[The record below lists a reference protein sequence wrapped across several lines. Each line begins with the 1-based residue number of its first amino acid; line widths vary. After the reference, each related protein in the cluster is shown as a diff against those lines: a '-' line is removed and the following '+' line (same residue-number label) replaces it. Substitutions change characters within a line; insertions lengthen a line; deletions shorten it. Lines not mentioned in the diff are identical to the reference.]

1 MLTAATLGML
11 AYGLYS
17 AGWAIVDAF
26 RTTPLEWWADTAQV
40 LFGGLLMLSSAFV
53 RVRIPGS
60 LALALGAMLSLQALA
75 VHSSAH
81 LGSGLAP
88 QIGRAVLAVSLLA
101 LAASVD
107 PRESESLEGRTTKD
121 TDA

>member
-11 AYGLYS
+11 VYGLYS
-17 AGWAIVDAF
+17 AGWAVVDVF
-26 RTTPLEWWADTAQV
+26 RTTSLEWWANTAQV

-60 LALALGAMLSLQALA
+60 LPLALGAMLSLQALA

-101 LAASVD
+101 MAATAH
-107 PRESESLEGRTTKD
+107 PAQSENLEVRTTKD
-121 TDA
+121 SEG

>member
-11 AYGLYS
+11 VYGFYS
-17 AGWAIVDAF
+17 AGWSVANAF
-26 RTTPLEWWADTAQV
+26 LAAPLEWWANTAQV

-101 LAASVD
+101 MASTA
-107 PRESESLEGRTTKD
+107 GRGEIEN
-121 TDA
+121 